1 MPSLA
6 RILGLSALLLLLF
19 LAVMLVAQRWLENQ
33 HTRLRA
39 EAMTERRSQ
48 FHAAVEATGG
58 GAAAWD
64 EVRYERIGRLIH
76 AQVYPRGQAKVAAAG
91 SAARVVMIE
100 PLPAGAP
107 VAEAV
112 ISFALPASTRLSLT
126 HGRTW
131 AVLLVLA
138 MTLML
143 LFIISALYFGWRA
156 QTPEVR
162 GGWSAARAEMN
173 SLESLARTSAAQGT
187 ALAEERTSRQRVEQD
202 LLLNQRR
209 LNQALEEKIRLGRD
223 LHDGVI
229 QSLYAVGLTI
239 ESVRS
244 LLPRDPKLAD
254 QRLQQCLDGLNRT
267 IREVRDYITG
277 LSPDKLRRMS
287 FAAAVEMQLQE
298 LRGGREV
305 GLELVVDDDAAAAL
319 KPEQTTEALQVVR
332 EAISN
337 ALRHGQADL
346 LTLRLHRGEAEVGL
360 LVQDNGRGFR
370 PAALAGRG
378 HGLDNMHARA
388 GAAGA
393 TLRIDSLPGTGTR
406 VVMTFPVTPVI

>member
-6 RILGLSALLLLLF
+6 RILGLCALLLLLF
-19 LAVMLVAQRWLENQ
+19 LAVVLLAQRWLRSQ
-33 HTRLRA
+33 HDQLRD
-39 EAMTERRSQ
+39 EAIAERRGQ

-58 GAAAWD
+58 AAAAWD
-64 EVRYERIGRLIH
+64 EARLDHIGRLIN
-76 AQVYPRGQAKVAAAG
+76 
-91 SAARVVMIE
+91 ARVNLRGPRPLPAVDGKRLVVLVE
-100 PLPAGAP
+100 PLPHSNP
-107 VAEAV
+107 PAEAV
-112 ISFALPASTRLSLT
+112 IAFQLPATTRMSLT

-131 AVLLVLA
+131 ALLLVLA
-138 MTLML
+138 LTLML
-143 LFIISALYFGWRA
+143 LFILSALYIGWR
-156 QTPEVR
+156 QGPETK
-162 GGWSAARAEMN
+162 GNWSAARAEMN

-187 ALAEERTSRQRVEQD
+187 ALAEERGSRQRAEQD

-239 ESVRS
+239 ESVRA
-244 LLPRDPKLAD
+244 LLPREPARAD

-277 LSPDKLRRMS
+277 LAPEQLRRMS
-287 FAAAVEMQLQE
+287 FAAAVEMLLQE
-298 LRGGREV
+298 LRGSRNV
-305 GLELVVDDDAAAAL
+305 GLELIVDDEAATAL
-319 KPEQTTEALQVVR
+319 SPAQTNEALQIAR

-337 ALRHGQADL
+337 ALRHGHADT
-346 LTLRLHRGEAEVGL
+346 LTIRLHRGDGEVGL

-370 PAALAGRG
+370 PETTAGSG
-378 HGLDNMHARA
+378 HGLGNMQARA
-388 GAAGA
+388 TAAGA

-406 VVMTFPVTPVI
+406 VVMTFPITPAV